1 MRLIDDVFFVLDTKN
16 DDRVRLAVTS
26 LVLETLA
33 LREREIVAECDGVV
47 VDVREAEGRCE
58 KEFAVFDADD
68 VRSRDDDSDFDSAAV
83 IVLLAECEGV
93 GVTVKDFENVL
104 SCGETEVEIVAP

>member
-16 DDRVRLAVTS
+16 DRVRLAVTS

-93 GVTVKDFENVL
+93 GVTVKDFEKMFG
-104 SCGETEVEIVAP
+104 SAICAW